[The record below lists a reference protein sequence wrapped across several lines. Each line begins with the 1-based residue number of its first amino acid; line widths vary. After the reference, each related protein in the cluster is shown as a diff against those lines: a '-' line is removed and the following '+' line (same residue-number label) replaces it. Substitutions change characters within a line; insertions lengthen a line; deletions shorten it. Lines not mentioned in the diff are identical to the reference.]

1 MVPQSI
7 FWVCLGHLTI
17 ISVMCFTLYQI
28 SMYLDHMD
36 TFCKWLKVIN
46 SLTINIK
53 YKFQKITHCL
63 NLVCNKQIKWSD
75 DNFSTQIRNLSK
87 MYRKTFETIE
97 LFNTIFGLPI
107 LCSIL
112 TSSLIVLNGLT
123 FISLFFYHIKLI

>member
-1 MVPQSI
+1 
-7 FWVCLGHLTI
+7 
-17 ISVMCFTLYQI
+17 
-28 SMYLDHMD
+28 MYLDHMD